1 MSIPASW
8 LAAGLLILATTTS
21 FAQTP
26 TAAGPKF
33 KGIWEPINYTEDLQL
48 THVFF
53 VTPEIGYVSG
63 QSGTILKTT
72 DAGSSWT
79 PLLGGDPASEEA
91 AIGPMFFVSPTV
103 GWALQRANGGIR
115 HLYRTT
121 DGENWARIGEI
132 PDHYEDMA
140 FSSETEGVF
149 LNDTEIWR
157 TRNAGKTWS
166 KADRCSA
173 KLEIGGLTRQL
184 ECYLWK
190 VQFVSPSV
198 AYALGDA
205 KDSSEAAM
213 ILKSEDGGASWSVVN
228 LIEGERGHEGG
239 MFFIDEQ
246 TGYLSTL
253 YAKSG
258 FRTTDGGHTWTG
270 MTATGMGRR
279 IIFADPEVGWAVQYD
294 KLSYTTDGGR
304 RWASRTLA
312 FPAQM
317 NDFSFPR
324 RDVAYVVGD
333 HGMIYRY
340 RVIPDTA
347 QVPARALAAPAM
359 PTLDNTVLS
368 QLTTLETRLEKIAD
382 SVGQDVV
389 DGDAAAS
396 GSNGKGGAD
405 ADWTDPA
412 VQQQVAQLQTMVDAV
427 STGVPQFA
435 RKHRNLNM
443 AIYGLKLLGDMTGQG
458 SGLKQAFASLRQAKS
473 AEDAS
478 AAFTSLHDQLDGM
491 KTSVDDFQT
500 SKTSGV
506 R

>member
-1 MSIPASW
+1 MAKFSI
-8 LAAGLLILATTTS
+8 LAAALWMAACGAAW
-21 FAQTP
+21 AQTP
-26 TAAGPKF
+26 AAAAPKF
-33 KGIWEPINYTEDLQL
+33 KGIWEPINYSEDLQL

-63 QSGTILKTT
+63 ASGTILKTT
-72 DAGSSWT
+72 DAGTSWT
-79 PLLGGDPASEEA
+79 ALLGGDPASEEA
-91 AIGPMFFVSPTV
+91 AIGPMFFISPTV

-132 PDHYEDMA
+132 QDHYEDMA
-140 FSSETEGVF
+140 FSSETEGVYV
-149 LNDTEIWR
+149 NDTEIWR
-157 TRNAGKTWS
+157 TRDAGKTWS
-166 KADRCSA
+166 KTARCAS
-173 KLEIGGLTRQL
+173 KVEIGGLTRQL

-205 KDSSEAAM
+205 KDSSAAALIM
-213 ILKSEDGGASWSVVN
+213 KSEDGGASWSLVN

-239 MFFIDEQ
+239 LFFIDEQ

-312 FPAQM
+312 FPATM

-340 RVIPDTA
+340 RVVPDTA
-347 QVPARALAAPAM
+347 PVPARSLAAPAM
-359 PTLDNTVLS
+359 PTLDNTVLA
-368 QLTTLETRLEKIAD
+368 QLTTLDTRLEKIAD
-382 SVGQDVV
+382 AVEQDA
-389 DGDAAAS
+389 GNGTS
-396 GSNGKGGAD
+396 GSAAD
-405 ADWTDPA
+405 AEWSDPA
-412 VQQQVAQLQTMVDAV
+412 VQQQVAQLQTMVDTV
-427 STGVPQFA
+427 STGVPQLG

-443 AIYGLKLLGDMTGQG
+443 AVYGLKLLGEMTGQG
-458 SGLKQAFASLRQAKS
+458 GGLKQAFASLRQAKS

-478 AAFTSLHDQLDGM
+478 AAFTSLHAQLDGM
-491 KTSVDDFQT
+491 KTSVDAFQT
-500 SKTSGV
+500 VKTSGA

>member
-8 LAAGLLILATTTS
+8 LAAGLLMLATTAS

-26 TAAGPKF
+26 VAAGPKF

-63 QSGTILKTT
+63 ASGTILKTT
-72 DAGSSWT
+72 DAGISWT

-103 GWALQRANGGIR
+103 GWALQRAPGGIR

-121 DGENWARIGEI
+121 DGENWTRIGEI
-132 PDHYEDMA
+132 ADHYEDMA
-140 FSSETEGVF
+140 FSSESEGVYV
-149 LNDTEIWR
+149 NDTDIWR
-157 TRNAGKTWS
+157 TRDAGKTWS
-166 KADRCSA
+166 KTARCVSKVA
-173 KLEIGGLTRQL
+173 IGGLTRQL

-190 VQFVSPSV
+190 VQFTSPSV

-205 KDSSEAAM
+205 KDSSPAALIM
-213 ILKSEDGGASWSVVN
+213 KSEDGGASWSLVN
-228 LIEGERGHEGG
+228 LIENERGHEGG
-239 MFFIDEQ
+239 MFFVDEQ

-253 YAKSG
+253 YAKSA

-270 MTATGMGRR
+270 MPATGMGRR

-294 KLSYTTDGGR
+294 KLSYTTDGGK

-312 FPAQM
+312 FPATM

-347 QVPARALAAPAM
+347 PVPARALTAPAM
-359 PTLDNTVLS
+359 PTLDNAILA
-368 QLTTLETRLEKIAD
+368 QLTTLESRLDRIAD
-382 SVGQDVV
+382 AV
-389 DGDAAAS
+389 DGDVPATS
-396 GSNGKGGAD
+396 GSNGSGGAD

-412 VQQQVAQLQTMVDAV
+412 VQQQVAQLQTMVDSV
-427 STGVPQFA
+427 STGVPQLG

-443 AIYGLKLLGDMTGQG
+443 AVYGLKLLGDLTGQG
-458 SGLKQAFASLRQAKS
+458 SSLKQAFAGLRQAKS

-478 AAFTSLHDQLDGM
+478 AAFTSLHAQLDGM

-500 SKTSGV
+500 SKMSGAK
-506 R
+506 